1 MPTRLRVDFAG
12 YHHIINRGVNRCNVF
27 NTSNDKDMFLQIIN
41 KTAKIH
47 NVILH
52 TYALMDNHYH
62 LLIETQKENLSSF
75 MRIVN
80 ANYAQY
86 FNRKYKRSGHLW
98 QDRFKSKFVIS
109 EEYLY
114 ALIKYIEN
122 NPIEAKLTNEVSS
135 YPHTLSYK
143 IFKNLKYYPC
153 CNNSMLIQEF
163 DIKSL
168 SEFLN
173 KPITQ
178 EEIKLLNSKQKVKK
192 DNNEIKLSRTKELN
206 EYFKENQTKEV
217 RNMAILEAYKNG
229 YTQVE
234 IGDYLGLS
242 KSMISKIVKGGD
254 STSGV

>member
-12 YHHIINRGVNRCNVF
+12 YHHVINRGVNRCSVF
-27 NTSNDKDMFLQIIN
+27 NHSNDKDMFLQIIN

-47 NVILH
+47 KVILH

-62 LLIETQKENLSSF
+62 LLIETQKENLSTF
-75 MRIVN
+75 MRIIN

-98 QDRFKSKFVIS
+98 QDRYKSKFIIS

-114 ALIKYIEN
+114 TLIKYIEY
-122 NPIEAKLTNEVSS
+122 NPIEANITNTISS
-135 YPHTLSYK
+135 YPDTLSYK

-153 CNNSMLIQEF
+153 CNNSILIQEF

-173 KPITQ
+173 TPISQ
-178 EEIKLLNSKQKVKK
+178 EELKILNQKQKAKK
-192 DNNEIKLSRTKELN
+192 ENNEIKILKEKDLNKYFENTK
-206 EYFKENQTKEV
+206 TKQQ
-217 RNMAILEAYKNG
+217 RNISIIKAYEDS
-229 YTQVE
+229 YSQVE
-234 IGDYLGLS
+234 IANFLGIS
-242 KSMISKIVKGGD
+242 KSLISKIINKGLQED
-254 STSGV
+254 V